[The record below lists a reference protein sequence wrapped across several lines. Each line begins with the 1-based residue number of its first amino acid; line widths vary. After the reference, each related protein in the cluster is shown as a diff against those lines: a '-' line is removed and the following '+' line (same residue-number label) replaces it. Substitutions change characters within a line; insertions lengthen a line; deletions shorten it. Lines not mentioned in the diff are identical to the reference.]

1 MSQDTKRNGGGA
13 AAALSSSAED
23 RKSSIGSN
31 PSKKVIIKSADMKE
45 DIQKEAIDIAIG
57 AFEKF
62 SVEKDVA
69 EHIKKTFDKKYGPT
83 WHCIV
88 GKNFGSR
95 TALVAYSNVTAS
107 QNGNR
112 HVMGFNMGFVL
123 LDYMVTLEHIDCE
136 KNLDQKEPGGVV
148 CYSLAFRVL
157 GVSICHRMKPDHQ
170 PAFLMPLQLL
180 HIYVIFPPDMFTD
193 KLQQTMIWIRY

>member
-1 MSQDTKRNGGGA
+1 MSEDTKRNGTGA
-13 AAALSSSAED
+13 AVPSVED

-88 GKNFGSR
+88 GKNFGS
-95 TALVAYSNVTAS
+95 YVTHETHHFVYFYLDTKA
-107 QNGNR
+107 
-112 HVMGFNMGFVL
+112 VL
-123 LDYMVTLEHIDCE
+123 LF
-136 KNLDQKEPGGVV
+136 KSG
-148 CYSLAFRVL
+148 
-157 GVSICHRMKPDHQ
+157 
-170 PAFLMPLQLL
+170 
-180 HIYVIFPPDMFTD
+180 
-193 KLQQTMIWIRY
+193 

>member
-1 MSQDTKRNGGGA
+1 MSEDTKRNGTGA
-13 AAALSSSAED
+13 ASPSVDD

-88 GKNFGSR
+88 GKNFVLKTLG
-95 TALVAYSNVTAS
+95 
-107 QNGNR
+107 
-112 HVMGFNMGFVL
+112 VL
-123 LDYMVTLEHIDCE
+123 LFLTLLFDEAVNIFSSYAIELDVGLYASVCSYVTHETHHFVYFY
-136 KNLDQKEPGGVV
+136 LDTK
-148 CYSLAFRVL
+148 AVL
-157 GVSICHRMKPDHQ
+157 LFKSG
-170 PAFLMPLQLL
+170 
-180 HIYVIFPPDMFTD
+180 
-193 KLQQTMIWIRY
+193 

>member
-1 MSQDTKRNGGGA
+1 MSEDTKRNGTGA
-13 AAALSSSAED
+13 AVPSVED

-88 GKNFGSR
+88 GKNFGSG
-95 TALVAYSNVTAS
+95 TGSVSVFDIIFSSYAIELDVGVYASVCSYVTHETHHFVYFYLDTKA
-107 QNGNR
+107 
-112 HVMGFNMGFVL
+112 VL
-123 LDYMVTLEHIDCE
+123 LF
-136 KNLDQKEPGGVV
+136 KSG
-148 CYSLAFRVL
+148 
-157 GVSICHRMKPDHQ
+157 
-170 PAFLMPLQLL
+170 
-180 HIYVIFPPDMFTD
+180 
-193 KLQQTMIWIRY
+193 